1 MADRE
6 PTQTASP
13 VWQRGEERITER
25 LVMSRAFD
33 DVVQHTEAIMREQ
46 LIEVYL
52 DWRNNYLSVELFAE
66 HHGLTDKQ
74 ATVLIELA
82 REVFNSK
89 HPEA

>member
-1 MADRE
+1 
-6 PTQTASP
+6 
-13 VWQRGEERITER
+13 
-25 LVMSRAFD
+25 
-33 DVVQHTEAIMREQ
+33 MREQ